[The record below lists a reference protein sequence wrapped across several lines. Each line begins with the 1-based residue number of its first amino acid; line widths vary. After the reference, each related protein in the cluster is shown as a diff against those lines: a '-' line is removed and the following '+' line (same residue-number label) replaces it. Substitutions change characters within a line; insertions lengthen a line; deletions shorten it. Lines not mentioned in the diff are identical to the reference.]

1 MSTKQRELAA
11 QAELF
16 RLGFLT
22 CRVVEALQGPGM
34 LDSEAKRA
42 FRSAADWLDDA
53 ACGLNYVARSGRA
66 RRPREVAR
74 RTLTPQS
81 VLRGAQALQV
91 YFRIHG
97 TPSLDKNLGGGLLG
111 IARFLRTSAELSR
124 VLRSSYRPRVIAFF
138 EATSTFAL
146 ERLSSPHI
154 DTSSPYDH
162 ILQQV
167 SPTHSRSVA

>member
-22 CRVVEALQGPGM
+22 CRVVEALQGPGI

-53 ACGLNYVARSGRA
+53 ACGLNYVARSGR
-66 RRPREVAR
+66 AR